1 MTSRSPSW
9 ASSSR
14 PPRRSGAEIRSVVL
28 PSELPQVLPQDVES
42 YGQDREDDDAPEV
55 VFEEHEGAY
64 YRQRD
69 VDAHYEP
76 GQSPPEAGLDERE
89 HGDGEDERGE
99 EVRSLVGDDE
109 DERHKHQSDADR
121 GPQLR
126 HPARMSL
133 RLRDGARGVHDVGVG
148 GGTLAASQAFGV
160 LS

>member
-42 YGQDREDDDAPEV
+42 YGQDREDDNAPEV
-55 VFEEHEGAY
+55 VFEEDEGAY

-76 GQSPPEAGLDERE
+76 GESPPEAGLDKRE

-109 DERHKHQSDADR
+109 DERHEHQGDADR

-126 HPARMSL
+126 HPSGVGV
-133 RLRDGARGVHDVGVG
+133 RLRDGARGVHYVGARG
-148 GGTLAASQAFGV
+148 WTLAVSQAFGV
-160 LS
+160 II